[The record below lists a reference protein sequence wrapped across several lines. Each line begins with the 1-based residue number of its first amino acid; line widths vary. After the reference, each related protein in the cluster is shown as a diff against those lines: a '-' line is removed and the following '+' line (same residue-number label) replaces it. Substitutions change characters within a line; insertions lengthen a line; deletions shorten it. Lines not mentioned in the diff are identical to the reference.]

1 MTVTA
6 IPATRRPPADTPT
19 ERLLNASLLFA
30 PLIYLAAD
38 TTYAATNWHNP
49 TAGVLHVIGATAYG
63 LVALRVAAWL
73 PRESLLATMI
83 IVTGLIGLAGNVAYG
98 FDTIHMSLGD
108 VALVDQPGAANLIKP
123 YGLFFPLCVALIAW
137 GLARLSYQWQ
147 ATLIL
152 VAAVAWP
159 VAHIANIGWLAVMV
173 NVALVVGFGSLLWA
187 EQGPGDAEPQQ

>member
-1 MTVTA
+1 MTAIA
-6 IPATRRPPADTPT
+6 IPATQRPPATTPT
-19 ERLLNASLLFA
+19 ERLLTASLLFA
-30 PLIYLAAD
+30 PLTYLAAD

-63 LVALRVAAWL
+63 LVVLRIAAWL

-123 YGLFFPLCVALIAW
+123 YGLFFPVSMALIAW
-137 GLARLSYQWQ
+137 GLARLSYPWQ

-152 VAAVAWP
+152 AAAVAWP
-159 VAHIANIGWLAVMV
+159 VAHITNIAWLAVMV
-173 NVALVVGFGSLLWA
+173 NVALVVGFGNLLWS
-187 EQGPGDAEPQQ
+187 GHKSGNAEPNQ